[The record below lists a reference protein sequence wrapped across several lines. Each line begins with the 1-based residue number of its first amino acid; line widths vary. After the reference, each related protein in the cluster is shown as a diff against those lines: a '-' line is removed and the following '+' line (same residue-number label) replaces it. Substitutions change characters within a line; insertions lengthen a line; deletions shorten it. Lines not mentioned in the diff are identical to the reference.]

1 MVNQLIE
8 LGTEVT
14 DNALNFPTLL
24 TVKVGQLLL
33 SVVLGFADTLFRL
46 VSFMLM
52 CLYLFENCIEFLHAL
67 SHLCI
72 TVKIIG

>member
-33 SVVLGFADTLFRL
+33 SVVLGFADTILRL

-52 CLYLFENCIEFLHAL
+52 SLHLLENLIEFLHAL

-72 TVKIIG
+72 TVNIFG